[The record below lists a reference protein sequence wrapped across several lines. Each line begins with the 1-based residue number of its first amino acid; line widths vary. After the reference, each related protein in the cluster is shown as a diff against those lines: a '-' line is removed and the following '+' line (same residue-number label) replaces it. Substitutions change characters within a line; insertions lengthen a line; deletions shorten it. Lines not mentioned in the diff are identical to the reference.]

1 MSGALATTL
10 VVDDEEMVRR
20 LIHRMLDP
28 EVCRV
33 VEAEDGETALR
44 LIQLEGSAID
54 VVLTDLVMPG
64 IDGFDIVHVLAENC
78 PDLPVVCMS
87 GFVTQAAAGRGLM
100 VPFVPKPFTLDALRG
115 AITPLIARSQEA
127 RRKAEAT
134 RDRAA
139 QGGAAA
145 VDLVAAALVL
155 RRQRADGESR
165 G

>member
-64 IDGFDIVHVLAENC
+64 ISGLLLAER
-78 PDLPVVCMS
+78 M
-87 GFVTQAAAGRGLM
+87 A
-100 VPFVPKPFTLDALRG
+100 
-115 AITPLIARSQEA
+115 
-127 RRKAEAT
+127 
-134 RDRAA
+134 
-139 QGGAAA
+139 
-145 VDLVAAALVL
+145 
-155 RRQRADGESR
+155 
-165 G
+165 